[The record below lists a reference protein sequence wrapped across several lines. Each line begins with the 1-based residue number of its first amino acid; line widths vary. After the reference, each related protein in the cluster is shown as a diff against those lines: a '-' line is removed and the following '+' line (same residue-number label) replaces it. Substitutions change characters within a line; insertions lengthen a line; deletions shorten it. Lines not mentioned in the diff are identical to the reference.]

1 MGEPIARHLIER
13 GYRLTGM
20 DAAPGMIELCRKR
33 FPGHEWIV
41 GDMRA
46 TVLGR
51 TFDGVIAWDSF
62 FHLTPADQA
71 RTMARFSEHAAPGS
85 ALMFTSG
92 PSRSIAIGWW
102 QGARL
107 YHASLDPDDYRGLLE
122 AAGFELLSFVPEDPA
137 CDRHSVWLALRRP
150 GRPET

>member
-1 MGEPIARHLIER
+1 VLFERPWLDLFAARLPPNGRVLDLGCGMGEPIARHLIER

-20 DAAPGMIELCRKR
+20 DAAPGMIEHCRKR

-51 TFDGVIAWDSF
+51 TFDGIIAWDSF

-71 RTMARFSEHAAPGS
+71 RTMDG
-85 ALMFTSG
+85 ALF
-92 PSRSIAIGWW
+92 
-102 QGARL
+102 
-107 YHASLDPDDYRGLLE
+107 
-122 AAGFELLSFVPEDPA
+122 
-137 CDRHSVWLALRRP
+137 
-150 GRPET
+150 